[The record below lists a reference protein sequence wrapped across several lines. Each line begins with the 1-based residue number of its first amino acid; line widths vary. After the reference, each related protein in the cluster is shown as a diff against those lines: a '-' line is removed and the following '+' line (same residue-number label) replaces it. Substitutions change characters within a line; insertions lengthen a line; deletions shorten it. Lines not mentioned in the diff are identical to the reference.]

1 MVEGKQRQASMTF
14 EDKKSY
20 YVGRYRSE
28 LGDPVR
34 ALRVLNEFLA
44 DKELDVNQRAEIS
57 RELGRVNN
65 AGAAN

>member
-1 MVEGKQRQASMTF
+1 MTF

-28 LGDPVR
+28 LGDPVK

-44 DKELDVNQRAEIS
+44 DEMLDLEQRAEIS
-57 RELGRVNN
+57 RELARVNN
-65 AGAAN
+65 EDAN